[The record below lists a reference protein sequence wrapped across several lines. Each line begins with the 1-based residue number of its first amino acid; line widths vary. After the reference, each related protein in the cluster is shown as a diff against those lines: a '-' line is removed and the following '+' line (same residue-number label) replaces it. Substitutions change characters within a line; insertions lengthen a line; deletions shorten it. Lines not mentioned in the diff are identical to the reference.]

1 MNIIRLPKIVLTL
14 IFALFLT
21 LNLSAKELDPLDT
34 EEISKALTISTPQ
47 QRQHHTKDNRN
58 QTLELLLVE
67 RAPVDKNNPTGSRLA
82 DIYHYDY
89 TSDET
94 VHSVINLDTQ
104 NIISN
109 QRHQYL
115 QLPLTAKEIARATD
129 IIFSDSEQMQLLGTE
144 YLRIT
149 GEYLTDPTQLNVK
162 AFSFTA
168 ESMPEQLNPASQQ
181 CGLNRCAQVLL
192 YTHDSVV
199 FEISPIVNL
208 SAGLVTQNI
217 GY

>member
-1 MNIIRLPKIVLTL
+1 MYVVYKYVSRLLHEKHE
-14 IFALFLT
+14 LFGMMESK
-21 LNLSAKELDPLDT
+21 LSAKCREWHNYLDP
-34 EEISKALTISTPQ
+34 
-47 QRQHHTKDNRN
+47 
-58 QTLELLLVE
+58 
-67 RAPVDKNNPTGSRLA
+67 
-82 DIYHYDY
+82 
-89 TSDET
+89 
-94 VHSVINLDTQ
+94 VI
-104 NIISN
+104 
-109 QRHQYL
+109 
-115 QLPLTAKEIARATD
+115 
-129 IIFSDSEQMQLLGTE
+129 
-144 YLRIT
+144 
-149 GEYLTDPTQLNVK
+149 VK